1 MCEINK
7 LVDEVIQYQE
17 RNKKLQARI
26 DFEKH
31 CNGLIQEENYF
42 LKNQIQKLTA
52 QIDELK
58 NEKQC
63 NQQIVQYF
71 KINFSRNY

>member
-17 RNKKLQARI
+17 RNKKIQARI

-31 CNGLIQEENYF
+31 CNGLIQEENSF
-42 LKNQIQKLTA
+42 LQNHIQNLTTHTM
-52 QIDELK
+52 
-58 NEKQC
+58 N
-63 NQQIVQYF
+63 
-71 KINFSRNY
+71 

>member
-7 LVDEVIQYQE
+7 LVYEVKQYQE
-17 RNKKLQARI
+17 RNKKLQVRI

-42 LKNQIQKLTA
+42 LKNLTQTLTTQIN
-52 QIDELK
+52 ELK
-58 NEKQC
+58 K
-63 NQQIVQYF
+63 
-71 KINFSRNY
+71 